1 MPFVHIQI
9 VKGVLKDDIAAKK
22 ANISRAVVNAINEQT
37 GLAKDLVWVVF
48 EEVPTTEWFV
58 GEKSV
63 EQIWKERDGR

>member
-1 MPFVHIQI
+1 MPFVHIQL

-22 ANISRAVVNAINEQT
+22 ATISRAVVDAINEQT

>member
-9 VKGVLKDDIAAKK
+9 VKGVLKDDIAARK
-22 ANISRAVVNAINEQT
+22 ANITRGVVDAINEQT

-48 EEVPTTEWFV
+48 EEVPNTEWFI

-63 EQIWKERDGR
+63 EQIWQERDER